1 MKRWIGVSLLVWS
14 SFSLAQS
21 PPSLSLEQTLA
32 LLQQSPNWKAA
43 NLAVLAVQRNLSLA
57 QSATGL
63 NVLAGAEQTLGR
75 DTTNGINFR
84 GTQFSATVATNVLPW
99 SSAQD
104 NIRAAGRAL
113 ERAVLQR
120 EETRNSLV
128 LSTVERYFGV
138 RTTQLDVA
146 LAEGARAL
154 AERRLQIVQSQAAL
168 GQVRQDAILN
178 AQLSLQEAV
187 SRERQAK
194 SGLELSRRALATLLG
209 RPLERIELTSGPAQP
224 GEPDG
229 VDDLLKRALERRPD
243 LLRAVSSLRDAEDSL
258 GIAQRDRWLP
268 EASFQTVYGEFGS
281 SGNQAGPQVAANL
294 NFKSGDLALNAS
306 TPAFVNPNTSD
317 PNNPNANRLVL
328 RLSVSVPLYVPANEA
343 RISANNAGLEA
354 ARAGLDLTQQQI
366 ELEVRQRYIE
376 LSDAKAQQAQVNA
389 SLESAKE
396 RLSTAQARLTA
407 GLGTKVEV
415 EGAELG
421 LRQAEREVFATAV
434 AIHLAALRLEVAAGN
449 NIFGGSQ

>member
-1 MKRWIGVSLLVWS
+1 MKRWIGVSLLVWTS
-14 SFSLAQS
+14 LGLAQS
-21 PPSLSLEQTLA
+21 PPTLSLEQSLT

-43 NLAVLAVQRNLSLA
+43 DLGVLAVQRNLNLA

-84 GTQFSATVATNVLPW
+84 GSQFSATVATNVLPW
-99 SSAQD
+99 SPAQD
-104 NIRAAGRAL
+104 NIRAAQRAF

-120 EETRNSLV
+120 DETRNTLV
-128 LSTVERYFGV
+128 LNTVERYFGV

-187 SRERQAK
+187 TRERQAK

-209 RPLERIELTSGPAQP
+209 RPLESIDLTSAPTQP
-224 GEPDG
+224 KEPEALDA
-229 VDDLLKRALERRPD
+229 LLKRALERRPD

-258 GIAQRDRWLP
+258 GIAQRDRWMP
-268 EASFQTVYGEFGS
+268 EASFQTVYGEFNS
-281 SGNQAGPQVAANL
+281 SGSQAGPQVAANL
-294 NFKSGDLALNAS
+294 NFKSGDLAFNAS
-306 TPAFVNPNTSD
+306 TPAFVDPNVSD

-328 RLSVSVPLYVPANEA
+328 RLSVSVPLYVPANDA

-354 ARAGLDLTQQQI
+354 ARSGLDLTRQQI
-366 ELEVRQRYIE
+366 ELEVRQRFIE
-376 LSDAKAQQAQVNA
+376 LNDAKAQQAQINA

-396 RLSTAQARLTA
+396 RLSTAQARLNA
-407 GLGTKVEV
+407 GLATKVEV

-421 LRQAEREVFATAV
+421 VKQAEREVFATAV
-434 AIHLAALRLEVAAGN
+434 NIHLAALRLEVAAGSP
-449 NIFGGSQ
+449 IFGGNQ